1 MGRLG
6 TGPPQKWEQMWL
18 QQLFIMKF
26 RVSSY
31 DLAPSLERRCTRND
45 AGCSGD
51 PRTLGTISRYP
62 IHEKYVLLVA
72 REAIHA
78 LEYER
83 PGSWAEH
90 LLGNLKGSREPGERI
105 LVSC

>member
-31 DLAPSLERRCTRND
+31 VGTMRAAQAIPEPWGPFPVTQYTRN
-45 AGCSGD
+45 
-51 PRTLGTISRYP
+51 IFYQ
-62 IHEKYVLLVA
+62 
-72 REAIHA
+72 
-78 LEYER
+78 
-83 PGSWAEH
+83 
-90 LLGNLKGSREPGERI
+90 LLGKLFMLLSMSGPALGRST
-105 LVSC
+105 SSAT